1 MLLFDSI
8 IIGKLL
14 NQCGVGVDN
23 FNGNYDDTKEG
34 YWLGLSLETLWDSR
48 IAKKISKITFTN
60 IIIIQLNRRKCIL
73 KVFKIIYN
81 CLPFHL

>member
-34 YWLGLSLETLWDSR
+34 YWLGLSLEHR
-48 IAKKISKITFTN
+48 
-60 IIIIQLNRRKCIL
+60 
-73 KVFKIIYN
+73 
-81 CLPFHL
+81 